1 MTKEM
6 RRFANVSSDLESVEF
21 EQPKT
26 RIDNKLSIGD
36 NHGSVQNIVGDTV
49 TLNVIND
56 LEKITEAMNIALKR
70 NNK

>member
-6 RRFANVSSDLESVEF
+6 RRFAYVSSDLKSVEF

-36 NHGSVQNIVGDTV
+36 NHGNVQNYVGETV
-49 TLNVIND
+49 TV
-56 LEKITEAMNIALKR
+56 
-70 NNK
+70 NN